1 MGCEKKGSVNSDCQD
16 AGRGSS
22 VPFPISPGPEPQKTD
37 LSPIGRL
44 VIILSTGFGL
54 GYSPVLPGTLG
65 AALGVG
71 IYYLLACVGS
81 LNLTVPLTSVVLF
94 FAGVHLSSAA
104 ERHFQKKDPGAVVI
118 DETASFP
125 LTMLLISPTLP
136 RVIVAFALNRVLD
149 IVKPFPIHRIQ
160 KLKAGWG
167 IMLDDTAA
175 AICANL
181 LLRLV
186 ILLFKL

>member
-1 MGCEKKGSVNSDCQD
+1 MGCEKKGSVNSDRRD
-16 AGRGSS
+16 PGSGAS
-22 VPFPISPGPEPQKTD
+22 VPFPGSPGPEPQETD

-44 VIILSTGFGL
+44 VVILSTGFGI
-54 GYSPVLPGTLG
+54 GYSPVFPGTLG

-71 IYYLLACVGS
+71 IYYVLACLGS

-125 LTMLLISPTLP
+125 LTMLFISPTLT

-175 AICANL
+175 AIVANL
-181 LLRLV
+181 FLRLV
-186 ILLFKL
+186 ILLFEL

>member
-1 MGCEKKGSVNSDCQD
+1 MASEKKPSLKNDCEHARNS
-16 AGRGSS
+16 SS
-22 VPFPISPGPEPQKTD
+22 APFPGSPGPKPQETD

-44 VIILSTGFGL
+44 VIILSTGFGI
-54 GYSPVLPGTLG
+54 GYSPVFPGTLG

-71 IYYLLACVGS
+71 IYYLLACLGS
-81 LNLTVPLTSVVLF
+81 LNLTVPLTSVDLF
-94 FAGVHLSSAA
+94 LAGVHLSSAA
-104 ERHFQKKDPGAVVI
+104 ERHFQRKDPGAVVI

-175 AICANL
+175 AIVANL